1 MTLFREGDRVR
12 YKTSGPYEKYRDQ
25 QGAVLSSNDVD
36 MVVVRFDDFN
46 IGRRVINMCN
56 LKKEN
61 VIVNIKLNVKTAIDA
76 LFPKVGTG
84 LNALARELLVATSA
98 ASAADARKKKAKDA
112 AIAGGLVLAEY
123 RPGEVTSFDD
133 KEFVVVAKTNEPTS
147 KLDQSRL
154 RELLNQAGLSRA
166 KIDAAFVGATTEN
179 KPATSYV
186 VTQK

>member
-1 MTLFREGDRVR
+1 
-12 YKTSGPYEKYRDQ
+12 
-25 QGAVLSSNDVD
+25 
-36 MVVVRFDDFN
+36 MVVLDNEDGRPRFFYFTT
-46 IGRRVINMCN
+46 
-56 LKKEN
+56 LLPEN
-61 VIVNIKLNVKTAIDA
+61 KTVNIKLNVKEAINA
-76 LFPKVGTG
+76 LFPKTGTG

-98 ASAADARKKKAKDA
+98 ASEADSRKKKAKAA

-147 KLDQSRL
+147 KLDPV
-154 RELLNQAGLSRA
+154 LLKSYLNKAGLSMA
-166 KIDAAFVGATTEN
+166 KIDKAFTDATTEN